1 MSKRLKSLQKKN
13 ARQKKMIAEQDL
25 EMEILK
31 QASKGNS

>member
-13 ARQKKMIAEQDL
+13 ARQKKMVAEQAL